1 MESSDLLMATVCVI
15 RTVCELQARADEERA
30 RGRRIALVPTMG
42 ALHEGHLSLVKLA
55 HEVADVVV
63 VSLFV
68 NPTQFNDPKDFAS
81 YPADLSDD
89 LALCTAQG
97 VDIAFVPDIAELYP
111 DGATSWVDVEELT
124 DGLCG
129 ASRPGHFRGV
139 TTVVT
144 KLFHAARPHVAIF
157 GEKDYQQL
165 AVLRRM
171 ARDLAFGIE
180 VMGGPTVREPDGLAV
195 SSRNVRLGPRARAQ
209 ALVIVRAL
217 DAAEAAVR
225 GGERSVQKLLDAAAS
240 IVGGAD
246 QASIDYVELRDAESL
261 EACAGHIAAPCV
273 LALALNFEADPDGQ
287 GEPVRLIDNRVLA
300 PSGR

>member
-1 MESSDLLMATVCVI
+1 MASVCVI
-15 RTVCELQARADEERA
+15 RTVRELQARADEERG

-68 NPTQFNDPKDFAS
+68 NPKQFDDPKDFER
-81 YPADLSDD
+81 YPADLSED
-89 LALCTAQG
+89 LALCEAHG
-97 VDIAFVPDIAELYP
+97 VDVAFVPDVAELYP
-111 DGATSWVDVEELT
+111 DTAASWVEVEALT

-171 ARDLAFGIE
+171 AQDLAFGIE
-180 VMGGPTVREPDGLAV
+180 VIGGPIVREPDGLAL
-195 SSRNVRLGPRARAQ
+195 SSRNLRLGPRARAQ
-209 ALVIVRAL
+209 ALVIVQAL
-217 DAAEAAVR
+217 DVAEAAV
-225 GGERSVQKLLDAAAS
+225 GEGERDVQRLLDRVSA
-240 IVGGAD
+240 IVGSAD
-246 QASIDYVELRDAESL
+246 QATIDYVELRDAESL
-261 EACAGHIAAPCV
+261 EACAGRLEVPSV
-273 LALALNFEADPDGQ
+273 LALALHFEADPDGQ
-287 GEPVRLIDNRVLA
+287 GESVRLIDNRVLLPRGGA
-300 PSGR
+300 